1 MKRLS
6 LSLLILFALILF
18 PAGASAAGV
27 KYEISSKYKSTEDTV
42 KVTHKINLSSET
54 ELGEQVIKLPGTA
67 EKLSVKDGDESL
79 EFADNKVKA
88 GAKSVQYSATEIKL
102 NLGQTM
108 STELDIEYE
117 AEDLLANFKQSQNV
131 LVPPFEIGGQVTKQT
146 IEIASPLDG
155 LGGTLVGIKPDSTST
170 TGNVQTYKF
179 SKDGLI
185 DTPIVLQNGVSS
197 NAKLELKADL
207 ENKSFWWVTKTVV
220 LPLDTNQQQSYIE
233 SIEPKPTKV
242 RVDKDGNIIA
252 KFRLRPFK
260 KIRVKAVADVV
271 IEQKSY
277 DLENDAGFQQIPVD
291 IAADYTGNTDIWPD
305 KWLQNLGLN
314 KEDLRKKT
322 VIKATEEVYK
332 AVADKS
338 ADYNPK
344 FSYPDRIASSNQPAS
359 TSLDNADVLTSAL
372 RSAGIPARVVGGVIT
387 NNQLSVFDKA
397 ENYVWVEAYIPE
409 IGWMT
414 VDPVQGKFGQQ
425 FFGQSG
431 AEKIGLSIWGVN
443 DKLPEFEPSGAS
455 VEYNTSS
462 LPKEKF
468 TNNAVGGQKFILL
481 PGISLQRVVASMPAG
496 VIHDEV
502 AIRSGGKE
510 QQLGSLAPL
519 QKMSVF
525 QIKIGSDSRKTSKLD
540 LVVGGEKVSS
550 GNAKVNY
557 LFVVIE
563 VVSLITLGWFMIQWR
578 KKSNAPFV
586 IAEDSSD
593 EHEIEGQNLLPPK
606 VPQSRDEN
614 IHNQM

>member
-6 LSLLILFALILF
+6 LSLLTVFALLLF
-18 PAGASAAGV
+18 PIAVSAEGVRYELASTYKSTNKTV
-27 KYEISSKYKSTEDTV
+27 KVSHKINISSKEQ
-42 KVTHKINLSSET
+42 
-54 ELGEQVIKLPGTA
+54 LGEQTLKLPGTA
-67 EKLSVKDGDESL
+67 EDLSVKDGGESL
-79 EFADNKVKA
+79 DFTDNKVKA
-88 GAKSVQYSATEIKL
+88 SARSIQYTATEIKL

-108 STELDIEYE
+108 STELDIEYQ
-117 AEDLLANFKQSQNV
+117 AKDLLADLKQSQNV
-131 LVPPFEIGGQVTKQT
+131 LVPPFELGGEVTKQT
-146 IEIASPLDG
+146 IEISAPLDG
-155 LGGTLVGIKPDSTST
+155 LGGTLVGIKPESTST
-170 TGNVQTYKF
+170 TGDVQTYKF
-179 SKDGLI
+179 KRNALI
-185 DTPIVLQNGVSS
+185 DTPIVLQNGASAS
-197 NAKLELKADL
+197 AKLELEADL
-207 ENKSFWWVTKTVV
+207 ENTGFWWTTKTVV

-233 SIEPKPTKV
+233 SIRPRPTKV
-242 RVDKDGNIIA
+242 RVDKDGNISA
-252 KFRLRPFK
+252 SFRLRPFK
-260 KIRVKAVADVV
+260 KIKIKATADVV
-271 IEQKSY
+271 MEQKSY
-277 DLENDAGFQQIPVD
+277 DLENEAGFQQIPVD

-314 KEDLRKKT
+314 KQELRKKT
-322 VIKATEEVYK
+322 VLQATEEVYK

-338 ADYNPK
+338 GNFNQK
-344 FSYPDRIASSNQPAS
+344 FSHRDRIGNSNQQIS

-372 RSAGIPARVVGGVIT
+372 RSVGIPARVVGGVIT
-387 NNQLSVFDKA
+387 NNQLSVLDKA
-397 ENYVWVEAYIPE
+397 VNHVWVEAYVPE

-414 VDPVQGKFGQQ
+414 IDPVQGKFGKE

-431 AEKIGLSIWGVN
+431 AERTGLSIWGVN
-443 DKLPEFEPSGAS
+443 DKLPDFEPSE
-455 VEYNTSS
+455 VKIEYNNEN

-468 TNNAVGGQKFILL
+468 TNDAVGGQNFVLL
-481 PGISLQRVVASMPAG
+481 PGISLQRAVASMPAG

-525 QIKIGSDSRKTSKLD
+525 QIKIGSDSWKTSKLD

-550 GNAKVNY
+550 GNTKVNY

-563 VVSLITLGWFMIQWR
+563 ALLLIMFGWFMIQWR

-614 IHNQM
+614 THNQM